1 MASATKKKSRKKELK
16 ERAEKFREEQKT
28 QAAAQA
34 QTSDNAVPEQRPQ
47 AFAEPRPDLESDQ
60 FKKRQ
65 ERGEFDPM
73 PLSAHLKADSD
84 SQLEQAEEDEQELG
98 TETLNVGQRVRI
110 TDGDYEGSEGAI
122 ERVEYDGFE
131 EAQKAKSGD
140 PAVARFARAAE
151 YMVRTRGESHALVAV
166 KPDEVEPIDRL
177 KGPSTEGA

>member
-1 MASATKKKSRKKELK
+1 MASATKKKRKELK
-16 ERAEKFREEQKT
+16 EKAKNFRDEQKR
-28 QAAAQA
+28 QAESQA

-47 AFAEPRPDLESDQ
+47 AFAESRPDLESDQ

-73 PLSAHLKADSD
+73 PMSAHMKAQSD
-84 SQLEQAEEDEQELG
+84 SHLEEAEGEEQELG
-98 TETLNVGQRVRI
+98 PETLIVGTRVRI
-110 TDGDYEGSEGAI
+110 TGGDYEGSEGAI

-151 YMVRTRGESHALVAV
+151 YMVRTRGESHALVPV
-166 KPDEVEPIDRL
+166 KPDEVERIDRL